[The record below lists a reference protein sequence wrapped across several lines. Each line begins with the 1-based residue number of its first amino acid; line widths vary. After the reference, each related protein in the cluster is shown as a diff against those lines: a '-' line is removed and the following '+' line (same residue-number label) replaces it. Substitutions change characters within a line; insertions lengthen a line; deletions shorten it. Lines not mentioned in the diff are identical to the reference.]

1 MQSFKMGQV
10 DVLVA
15 TMNLGGRGV
24 TIDGVSDLVLWDLPI
39 TTAEFKFCLG
49 DVVP

>member
-24 TIDGVSDLVLWDLPI
+24 TIDGVSDLVLWDPANYYGRVQVL
-39 TTAEFKFCLG
+39 LG
-49 DVVP
+49 